1 MNTKVQKDGY
11 GTFGN
16 LSKTYDEIRPTMPDQ
31 IIDDLFSHLPKQPRI
46 LDVGCG
52 TGIITRQL
60 SKRGAVVTGTDIDA
74 RMIEE
79 AKQYLKKI
87 DYLVAPTEMLPLAD
101 SVFDAVTAFSAFHWF
116 ANTQALGE
124 TKRALKN
131 GGYLFIANR
140 NQVGNF
146 RKEYLQVLQSFVK
159 KPLPNAKQNYKPA
172 NLLKSAGFVSI
183 LEKKLPVVENLSIE
197 QALTYVRS
205 TSLWNLIPKSRKQE
219 AENTLMKF
227 FADHETRGFVQRP
240 IEIQTVIG
248 QKLL

>member
-16 LSKTYDEIRPTMPDQ
+16 LSKTYDAIRPTMPDQ
-31 IIDDLFSHLPKQPRI
+31 IIDDLFSHLPKHPQI

-60 SKRGAVVTGTDIDA
+60 AERGAIVTGTDIDA

-79 AKQYLKKI
+79 AKQHLEKI
-87 DYLVAPTEMLPLAD
+87 DYLVAPTEKLPLPD
-101 SVFDAVTAFSAFHWF
+101 STFDAVTAFSAFHWF
-116 ANTQALGE
+116 ANAQALAE
-124 TKRALKN
+124 IKRVLKN

-140 NQVGNF
+140 NQVGNL
-146 RKEYLQVLQSFVK
+146 RKEYLQVLQSFVE
-159 KPLPNAKQNYKPA
+159 KPLPSAKQNYEPVD
-172 NLLKSAGFVSI
+172 LLKSAGFVNVV
-183 LEKKLPVVENLSIE
+183 EKKLPIVENLSVE

-205 TSLWNLIPKSRKQE
+205 TSLWNLIPESRKQE
-219 AENTLMKF
+219 AEDTLIKF
-227 FADHETRGFVQRP
+227 FADRATEGFVQRP

-248 QKLL
+248 QKPI